1 MSHCAT
7 LFIQVKKKKRNLT
20 EIKSLS
26 FKRDLTNWIKDTLSG
41 WLLDKENES
50 PQHISPHRCIPLD
63 IRSYSHEKNTP
74 FFFLDHIIWAYN
86 LGLQKAGRKAYAV
99 TYHPQQRVILSI
111 FGSVSQD
118 NHCPA
123 GPVPLHLAWQTHKGS
138 HLKSRL
144 TAHI

>member
-86 LGLQKAGRKAYAV
+86 LGLQFGPTKGWEKNIRGN
-99 TYHPQQRVILSI
+99 LSPSTKGDLKH
-111 FGSVSQD
+111 FWLSQSRQSLSSRAR
-118 NHCPA
+118 PA
-123 GPVPLHLAWQTHKGS
+123 PSCLADT
-138 HLKSRL
+138 
-144 TAHI
+144 